1 MVFAIPGLSLGLIT
15 AYLLNTLVAM
25 FLFDSTVL
33 YSSYQLAPSAIGLAF
48 GLGIFI
54 PLVSNV
60 LPIMRALSKTLRDSL
75 DIYHRTVNEILVT
88 VVKLEK
94 MGISLAQ
101 TLSALLL
108 VVMGFVSYYLIPMA
122 FIFSNIKLALAVIN
136 IILIIMIIGFVLL
149 ISLIEVPF
157 EKLILN
163 LMLCI
168 YRKDRNLKTII
179 LKNMQGHYNRN
190 WKTTLMYT
198 IALAFLIFSGTGFTL

>member
-60 LPIMRALSKTLRDSL
+60 LPILRALSKTLRDSL

-94 MGISLAQ
+94 MGISLA
-101 TLSALLL
+101 
-108 VVMGFVSYYLIPMA
+108 
-122 FIFSNIKLALAVIN
+122 
-136 IILIIMIIGFVLL
+136 
-149 ISLIEVPF
+149 
-157 EKLILN
+157 
-163 LMLCI
+163 
-168 YRKDRNLKTII
+168 
-179 LKNMQGHYNRN
+179 
-190 WKTTLMYT
+190 
-198 IALAFLIFSGTGFTL
+198 